1 MDFIQGENDVSGLG
15 GMGGTQDNIIQ
26 MQEFIKK
33 QDGGDR
39 RASRAE
45 KKEAWLSAS
54 SKPS

>member
-1 MDFIQGENDVSGLG
+1 MDFIRGENDVSGLG
-15 GMGGTQDNIIQ
+15 GMGGTQDNIVQ

-54 SKPS
+54 SRPS